1 MRILMVSDLHYT
13 LKQFDWVT
21 QVASD
26 YDLVIVAGDLLSIA
40 SPVDPD
46 AQIAVVLEYL
56 ARIAAPDHG
65 DRGARATTTSTRA
78 TTSANARLRGSPK
91 PAWRGVIVDGSAP
104 EP

>member
-21 QVASD
+21 QVASE
-26 YDLVIVAGDLLSIA
+26 YDLVIVAGDHLSIA

-56 ARIAAPDHG
+56 AWMPPRP
-65 DRGARATTTSTRA
+65 R
-78 TTSANARLRGSPK
+78 
-91 PAWRGVIVDGSAP
+91 
-104 EP
+104 

>member
-21 QVASD
+21 QVASE
-26 YDLVIVAGDLLSIA
+26 YDVVIVAGDLLSIA

-56 ARIAAPDHG
+56 ARIAAQTTV
-65 DRGARATTTSTRA
+65 DRVLGQPRPQRAQRPRRTRGCVA
-78 TTSANARLRGSPK
+78 PRSPRGRRHRRRLRT
-91 PAWRGVIVDGSAP
+91 